1 MSISVTSKYY
11 NGFPLPTDLYSPE
24 TQKELTKAI
33 SCLFSTYNK
42 SIPAS
47 VEQEDSCK
55 TFVCELDY
63 SSGLV
68 NIKSSKN
75 KFLLDMLNIKFIF
88 TTLFPYLRHLNGN
101 ELQGLSDLKKKFESI
116 ICYKEAEKISQIYF
130 SSLKKYIDNYEFR
143 APLGINPVKK
153 FSEHLLCSD
162 GVKGF
167 RYLKPPCLLF
177 TSPTIAD
184 TIALPDRKKCSFTK
198 FIEKLPESIL
208 AFRKNSKKIITSFI
222 QNGLDIRDG
231 YENKILFLKQ
241 IFFFILFK
249 QFLVSMFSQKLETSN
264 SHTQKEFLNYGL
276 TKCCF
281 SDLLAMIPLACRM
294 SNSEDFSK
302 NISLF
307 VSEELINEGIEK
319 ANLTYKNFIKMFSQN
334 YNFTLEELGENV
346 KDPSLE
352 QTKINQFIKGLSSL
366 AISGGVLSRPAFY
379 EYCLKSGE
387 DLSENIPLEII
398 LGITDGYFHKDFSFE
413 ESHLG
418 YFLKILN
425 VLPKEE
431 LKDIQ
436 TAIHTIGNYIN
447 QLPVEEFLKKN
458 KKGQYLLRHK
468 GLESLGEYYLKGQD
482 ELKAVFTFFQEKTF

>member
-1 MSISVTSKYY
+1 MSISVRSKYY
-11 NGFPLPTDLYSPE
+11 NGFPLPINFYSQE
-24 TQKELTKAI
+24 TQKELTKSI
-33 SCLFSTYNK
+33 SYLFSIYNE
-42 SIPAS
+42 SIPPLLK
-47 VEQEDSCK
+47 QEDSCE
-55 TFVCELDY
+55 TVVCELDY
-63 SSGLV
+63 SSGLI

-88 TTLFPYLRHLNGN
+88 TTLFPYLLELKDT
-101 ELQGLSDLKKKFESI
+101 ELQGLSQLKKNLQPI

-130 SSLKKYIDNYEFR
+130 SSLKKYIDNYECR
-143 APLGINPVKK
+143 ATIGINPVKK
-153 FSEHLLCSD
+153 FSEHLLCSE

-184 TIALPDRKKCSFTK
+184 MMALPDRKKCRFTK

-208 AFRKNSKKIITSFI
+208 AFRKNSKKIIESFV
-222 QNGLDIRDG
+222 QNGLDIRDL

-241 IFFFILFK
+241 IIFFMLFK
-249 QFLVSMFSQKLETSN
+249 QFLVSMFSQKVEISN
-264 SHTQKEFLNYGL
+264 SHAQKEFLNYAL
-276 TKCCF
+276 TKCSF
-281 SDLLAMIPLACRM
+281 SDLLVMIPLACRM
-294 SNSEDFSK
+294 SNAADFSK

-307 VSEELINEGIEK
+307 VSEELINEGIQK
-319 ANLTYKNFIKMFSQN
+319 ANLSYKNFLKMFSQN
-334 YNFTLEELGENV
+334 YNFTLEELGNNG
-346 KDPSLE
+346 KTRSLE

-366 AISGGVLSRPAFY
+366 AISGGVFSRPAFY

-398 LGITDGYFHKDFSFE
+398 LGITEGYFQNGFSFE

-431 LKDIQ
+431 LKEIQ
-436 TAIHTIGNYIN
+436 TAIDTIGNYVKQI
-447 QLPVEEFLKKN
+447 PVEGFLKTN
-458 KKGQYLLRHK
+458 ERGQYLLHRK
-468 GLESLGEYYLKGQD
+468 ALEMLAECYLKGQE
-482 ELKAVFTFFQEKTF
+482 ELKKAFIFFQEKKL